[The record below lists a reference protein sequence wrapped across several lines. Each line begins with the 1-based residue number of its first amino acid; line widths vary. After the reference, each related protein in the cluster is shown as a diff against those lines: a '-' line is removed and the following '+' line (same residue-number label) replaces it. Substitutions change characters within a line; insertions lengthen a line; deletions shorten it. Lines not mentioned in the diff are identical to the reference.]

1 MLDFKRLFILF
12 TLLLAT
18 GTAIAEP
25 LITVHKSPSCGCCGK
40 WVDYLRKEG
49 FEVKAID
56 EANLTPIKEKA
67 GVKPEMASC
76 HTAMVDG
83 YVLEG
88 HVPADVIA
96 KLLAERPAGVVGLA
110 VPGMPMGSPGMES
123 ADGFKTPYQVMAFT
137 QDGQSR
143 VYATK

>member
-1 MLDFKRLFILF
+1 MLEFKRLFILL
-12 TLLLAT
+12 TLLLAA

-56 EANLTPIKEKA
+56 EANLAPIKEKA

-88 HVPADVIA
+88 HVPAQAIR
-96 KLLAERPAGVVGLA
+96 KLLEERPTTVGLA
-110 VPGMPMGSPGMES
+110 VPGMPNNSPGM
-123 ADGFKTPYQVMAFT
+123 GKMNGKLKTYTMEGELYST
-137 QDGQSR
+137 D
-143 VYATK
+143 

>member
-1 MLDFKRLFILF
+1 MLDFKRLLIVL

-56 EANLTPIKEKA
+56 EANLQPIKEKA

-88 HVPADVIA
+88 HVPAQAIR
-96 KLLAERPAGVVGLA
+96 KLLEERPTTVGLA
-110 VPGMPMGSPGMES
+110 VPGMPNNSPGM
-123 ADGFKTPYQVMAFT
+123 GKMNGKLKTYTMEGELYST
-137 QDGQSR
+137 D
-143 VYATK
+143 